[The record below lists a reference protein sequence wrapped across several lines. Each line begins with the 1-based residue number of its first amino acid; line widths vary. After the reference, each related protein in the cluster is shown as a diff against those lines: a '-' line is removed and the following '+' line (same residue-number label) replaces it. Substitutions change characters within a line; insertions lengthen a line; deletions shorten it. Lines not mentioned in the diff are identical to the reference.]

1 MAAPAGEPNLD
12 APVPA
17 AVAAAALAG
26 GPGEPA
32 PEAPH
37 ETGHHRPGARR
48 GFFALSLGAV
58 GVVFGDIGT
67 SPLYAMREA
76 LIHSRPVGPPHVAV
90 LGVVSLILWA
100 LTLIVTVKYV
110 LVLMRAD
117 NRGEGGAVALMSL
130 AQRALGRPS
139 AALFVLGIVGVSLFY
154 ADGVITPAF
163 SVLSAVEGL
172 RSAPQLG
179 AILTPAVLPIA
190 AGILLALYLN
200 QARGTHRMGALFG
213 PVMTAWFLT
222 LAGLGLW
229 WLKDDL
235 SVLRAVNPVWAVSFL
250 VRNGFVGFI
259 ILGSVFLAVTGAEAL
274 YADMGQFGRRPIR
287 AAWAWLVFP
296 CLALNYLGQGALVL
310 AHPAA
315 RFNPFFAMAPHALY
329 WPVLVL
335 ATTAAV
341 IASQAVI
348 TGAFSMTRQAVQL
361 SLLPRIDIRR
371 TSETQSGQIFVPAV
385 NGMMIAGSL
394 LLLGVFQT
402 SHRFASAY
410 GVAVTGT
417 MFISTLVTVVVARRL
432 WRWRRWQVAA
442 LFLPIAFVD
451 AVFLSANLAKIAG
464 GAWLPLA
471 FGGGLV
477 VVMSTWS
484 RGVRIL
490 TDKTRSD
497 SPPIGDLIQMLA
509 ARPPHRAPGTAMFLT
524 ANPDLAPVALMHNLK
539 HNKVLH
545 ERNVLLTIETAET
558 PRVAEADR
566 VRIASLGG
574 DFKRLTLRY
583 GFMES
588 PNVPKTLAQC
598 KRLGLKFD
606 IMSTSFFLGRRVLVP
621 DERSG
626 MPRWQDELFIFLMRN
641 AANPIDFFKIPP
653 GRVVELGAQVTV

>member
-1 MAAPAGEPNLD
+1 LD
-12 APVPA
+12 APLSAGARADADPA
-17 AVAAAALAG
+17 SADGSAPCPDEPLSSIRRQPARRRSFAALC
-26 GPGEPA
+26 
-32 PEAPH
+32 
-37 ETGHHRPGARR
+37 
-48 GFFALSLGAV
+48 LGAV

-67 SPLYAMREA
+67 SPLYALREA
-76 LIHSRPVGPPHVAV
+76 LAHSRPVGPPHLAV

-117 NRGEGGAVALMSL
+117 NNGEGGAVALMNL

-139 AALFVLGIVGVSLFY
+139 FSVFLLGILGVSLFY

-172 RSAPQLG
+172 NGVPHLG
-179 AILTPAVLPIA
+179 NILGPRVALV
-190 AGILLALYLN
+190 AGAILLALFLA
-200 QARGTHRMGALFG
+200 QARGAGRMGALFG
-213 PVMTAWFLT
+213 PIMTLWFLT
-222 LAGLGLW
+222 LGVLGVMH
-229 WLKDDL
+229 LKDDL
-235 SVLRAVNPVWAVSFL
+235 SVLRAINPFWAIRFL
-250 VRNGFVGFI
+250 LRNGLVGFI
-259 ILGSVFLAVTGAEAL
+259 ILGAVFLAVTGAEAL

-310 AHPAA
+310 EHPGA
-315 RFNPFFAMAPHALY
+315 RFNPFFDMAPHALY
-329 WPVLVL
+329 WPILIL

-361 SLLPRIDIRR
+361 GLLPRIEIRR
-371 TSETQSGQIFVPAV
+371 TSATQSGQIFVPAV
-385 NGMMIAGSL
+385 NGMMIVGVL
-394 LLLGVFQT
+394 LLLGIFQN

-432 WRWRRWQVAA
+432 WRWTRLQVAA
-442 LFLPIAFVD
+442 LFVPIAFID
-451 AVFLSANLAKIAG
+451 AVFLASNLLKIAE
-464 GAWLPLA
+464 GAWLPLV

-477 VVMSTWS
+477 LVMWTWQ

-490 TDKTRSD
+490 TEKTRSD
-497 SPPIGDLIQMLA
+497 SPPLAELIEMLA
-509 ARPPHRAPGTAMFLT
+509 RHPPHRAPGTAMFLT

-558 PRVAEADR
+558 PRVPEDDR
-566 VRIASLGG
+566 VVIETLTP
-574 DFKRLTLRY
+574 DFKRVTLRY

-598 KRLGLKFD
+598 RRLGLKFD
-606 IMSTSFFLGRRVLVP
+606 IMSTSFFLGRRSIVP

-626 MPRWQDELFIFLMRN
+626 MPPWQDNLFIFLMRN
-641 AANPIDFFKIPP
+641 AASPIDFFKIPP